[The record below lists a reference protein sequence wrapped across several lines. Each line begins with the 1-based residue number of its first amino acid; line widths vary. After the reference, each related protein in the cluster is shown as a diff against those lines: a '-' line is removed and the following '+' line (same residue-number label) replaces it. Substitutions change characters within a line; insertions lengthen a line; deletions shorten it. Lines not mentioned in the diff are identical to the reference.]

1 MKEMK
6 DNTNKWKGILCPW
19 IRRINI
25 LKMSILF
32 KTIYRLT
39 AILNK
44 IQDKS
49 KLFEN
54 LYGATK
60 DPEQPKKSCERIIQ
74 LEISYFQ
81 TWNYTIDLQ

>member
-1 MKEMK
+1 MKKKSVITMLVILALGMPMTASGQRHEVEHHQRKEMK

-44 IQDKS
+44 I
-49 KLFEN
+49 
-54 LYGATK
+54 
-60 DPEQPKKSCERIIQ
+60 
-74 LEISYFQ
+74 
-81 TWNYTIDLQ
+81 